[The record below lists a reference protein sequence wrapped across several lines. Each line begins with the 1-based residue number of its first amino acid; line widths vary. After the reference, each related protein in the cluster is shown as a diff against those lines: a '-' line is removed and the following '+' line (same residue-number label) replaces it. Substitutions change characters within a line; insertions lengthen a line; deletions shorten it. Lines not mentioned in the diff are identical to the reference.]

1 MKKLLTI
8 LLLTIATVVMGQYT
22 NLQSNFGGYPSAIFV
37 PKTFDASKTYPLV
50 LFFHGNGES
59 GGGTSNLTRIYNNGL
74 PKVMKAGFIPP
85 FECIIICPQD
95 NYGGVQFEKVPAILT
110 AIQSAYKVDTTR
122 IFITGLS
129 AGGATTMGATMNI
142 SKDYLKKFAAIVA
155 FSPAATYTNNAA
167 WFKENKVPIWL
178 LGGTQTADAGY
189 ASLSTN
195 TANAI
200 NAQVPNLAKLSIK
213 AGIGHGGSFTSLYD
227 TTFVDGVSFWTYLKD
242 KVKIGAPTIAPLP
255 IPTPIPSPIQTVV
268 GLTYAQAVKIADSV
282 STTKLITTKVN
293 SPLATDVTGLVIK
306 KATDIQD
313 GYISKELVN
322 KLLSLEMEI
331 SLLKEKVATLQ
342 AEVQKTNE
350 LRRLIKEL
358 LNTFQ

>member
-1 MKKLLTI
+1 MKQILTFLII
-8 LLLTIATVVMGQYT
+8 LSATVAMGQYT

-37 PKTFDASKTYPLV
+37 PKKFDATKTYPLV

-59 GGGTSNLTRIYNNGL
+59 GGGTSNLSRIYANGL
-74 PKVMKAGFIPP
+74 PKVIKDGFVPP

-95 NYGGVQFEKVPAILT
+95 NWGGVQFEKVPAILT
-110 AIQSAYKVDTTR
+110 AIQSAYKVDTNR
-122 IFITGLS
+122 IYITGLS
-129 AGGATTMGATMNI
+129 AGGATTMGTTMNI
-142 SKDYLKKFAAIVA
+142 SKEYLSKFAAIVS

-167 WFKENKVPIWL
+167 WFKDFKVPIWL
-178 LGGTQTADAGY
+178 LGGTQSADAGY

-195 TANAI
+195 TASAI

-227 TTFVDGVSFWTYLKD
+227 TTFKDGVSFWGYIKD
-242 KVKIGAPTIAPLP
+242 KVKIGAVVTPTPTP
-255 IPTPIPSPIQTVV
+255 IPTPTPT
-268 GLTYAQAVKIADSV
+268 GLTYTQVVKIADSV

-293 SPLATDVTGLVIK
+293 APLATDLTGLVIK

-331 SLLKEKVATLQ
+331 SLLKEKVATLE
-342 AEVQKTNE
+342 AEVQKANE
-350 LRRLIKEL
+350 VRRLITEL
-358 LNTFQ
+358 LNRFQ